1 MKKTPLEVLELYR
14 DHDYTL
20 RDEVESRAAR
30 DPNRPLIW
38 FNGKEQ
44 SWAEVQQRAAD
55 AAAAFAAKGVKRGD
69 RIAIMARNSPDHI
82 ITLLALGRIGAI
94 LVPINPD
101 FGVAETTFVV
111 NHAGVS
117 GAIVSAET
125 IETVRQASAEMSP
138 KPWLVALDKA
148 DDAQTFADF
157 VASGEGKAPP
167 DTGEAD
173 DPVIIIF
180 TSGSTGFPK
189 AVLHSQRNFITAG
202 EAFIA
207 RVALQ
212 ETDRLMI
219 VLPMYHI
226 NAMFYQVAGTL
237 AAGASMAIVPRFS
250 ASKFW
255 ETAVESNS
263 TEINFIE
270 AVGAILKERPRSEY
284 RPEHKVRTI
293 YGVRPWLVETFN
305 KEFNVPACVG
315 GYGMSEIPGVISTP
329 LGRPNAPGSMGQ
341 LCVHPDPSRRWAKC
355 RIVDDNGNDL
365 GDGEIG
371 ELWVDTPIVMKGY
384 FRDPEQTAAAFE
396 GPWFKTG
403 DLVRRD
409 KDGFYTFVSR
419 KKDIIRRRG
428 ENISG
433 VELDRIIG
441 EHPGVLQVAAIAVP
455 AALGEDDILV
465 AVVRREGAKL
475 GASDIADWAAERLA
489 PMKVPRYVAFLD
501 ALPLTP
507 TMKINKNALRQDK
520 GLVGRSVDLGENTR
534 RPRRS
539 A

>member
-1 MKKTPLEVLELYR
+1 MRKTPLEVLKLYR

-20 RDEVESRAAR
+20 RDVVESRAAR
-30 DPNRPLIW
+30 DPKRPLIW
-38 FNGKEQ
+38 FDGKET
-44 SWAEVQQRAAD
+44 SWAEVQERAGH

-94 LVPINPD
+94 MVPINPD
-101 FGVAETTFVV
+101 FGVPETTFVV

-117 GAIVSAET
+117 GAIVSADT
-125 IETVRQASAEMSP
+125 IETVRQASTEMSP

>member
-167 DTGEAD
+167 ESGAAD

-270 AVGAILKERPRSEY
+270 AVGAILKERPRSEF

>member
-38 FNGKEQ
+38 FDGKEQ

-384 FRDPEQTAAAFE
+384 FRDPELTAAAFE

>member
-1 MKKTPLEVLELYR
+1 
-14 DHDYTL
+14 
-20 RDEVESRAAR
+20 
-30 DPNRPLIW
+30 
-38 FNGKEQ
+38 
-44 SWAEVQQRAAD
+44 
-55 AAAAFAAKGVKRGD
+55 
-69 RIAIMARNSPDHI
+69 
-82 ITLLALGRIGAI
+82 
-94 LVPINPD
+94 
-101 FGVAETTFVV
+101 
-111 NHAGVS
+111 
-117 GAIVSAET
+117 
-125 IETVRQASAEMSP
+125 MSP
-138 KPWLVALDKA
+138 RPWLVALDKA
-148 DDAQTFADF
+148 IDAPAFADF
-157 VASGEGKAPP
+157 VASGKGKAPP
-167 DTGEAD
+167 QTGEAD

-237 AAGASMAIVPRFS
+237 AAGGSMAIVPRFS

-305 KEFNVPACVG
+305 KEFNVPVCVG

-329 LGRPNAPGSMGQ
+329 LDRPNAPGSMGQ

-365 GDGEIG
+365 GDDQIG

-403 DLVRRD
+403 DLVKRD

-433 VELDRIIG
+433 VELDRVIG

-465 AVVRREGAKL
+465 AVVKREGARL
-475 GASDIADWAAERLA
+475 EASDIADWAAEKLA

>member
-38 FNGKEQ
+38 FDGKEQ

-293 YGVRPWLVETFN
+293 YGVRPWLVEIFN
-305 KEFNVPACVG
+305 REFNVPVCVG

-329 LGRPNAPGSMGQ
+329 LDRPNAPGSMGQ

>member
-384 FRDPEQTAAAFE
+384 FRDPELTAAAFE

>member
-38 FNGKEQ
+38 FDGKEQ

-293 YGVRPWLVETFN
+293 YGVRPWLVEIFN
-305 KEFNVPACVG
+305 REFNVPVCVG

-329 LGRPNAPGSMGQ
+329 LDRPNAPGSMGQ

-384 FRDPEQTAAAFE
+384 FRDPELTAAAFE

-475 GASDIADWAAERLA
+475 GASDIADWAAELLA

>member
-38 FNGKEQ
+38 FDGKEQ

-167 DTGEAD
+167 ETGEAD

-384 FRDPEQTAAAFE
+384 FRDPELTAAAFE

>member
-38 FNGKEQ
+38 FDGKEQ

-329 LGRPNAPGSMGQ
+329 LDRPNAPGSMGQ

-384 FRDPEQTAAAFE
+384 FRDPELTAAAFE